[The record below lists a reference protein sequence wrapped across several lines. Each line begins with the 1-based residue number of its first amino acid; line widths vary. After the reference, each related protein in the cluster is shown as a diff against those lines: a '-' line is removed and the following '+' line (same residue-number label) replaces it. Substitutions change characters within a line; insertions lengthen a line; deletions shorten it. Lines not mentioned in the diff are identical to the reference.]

1 MIYDYFDNL
10 NKTIASFIPI
20 IKSYTKTEKF
30 YSSKKGFIRGKI
42 IFNDLSVLS
51 FMELI

>member
-20 IKSYTKTEKF
+20 IKISELLTYRKLCCRTLTVF
-30 YSSKKGFIRGKI
+30 L
-42 IFNDLSVLS
+42 IFAFWSLVH
-51 FMELI
+51 